1 MKLKK
6 RRNFNRE
13 FKFQVCHEI
22 ETGLKTQAQASR
34 EHMIG
39 SSLISQWMKQYRQ
52 DPINCFPG
60 NRKHP
65 VNTQTAKIKELEAAL
80 GRATYENQVLREAN
94 ALLKKIQT
102 ERKFTK

>member
-1 MKLKK
+1 MKLK
-6 RRNFNRE
+6 RRSFNRE
-13 FKFQVCHEI
+13 FKLQVCHEI
-22 ETGLKTQAQASR
+22 EAGLKTQAQASR

-60 NRKHP
+60 TRKHS
-65 VNTQTAKIKELEAAL
+65 VDTKTAKIKELEAAL

-102 ERKFTK
+102 EKKFTK